1 MRRAFVHHTIG
12 HPRCYTLRPQARGRG
27 GEPKG
32 RDMPDASLKKKR
44 PLWYN
49 LSPLNLPL
57 PGLVSILHRISGA
70 ALFLFLLWL
79 LYLLDQSL
87 TSAERFEALRQTM
100 AQPLVKLVLL
110 GLLWAFLHHLCAG
123 IRYLFL
129 DVHKGIDLATARAT
143 SVAVLAV
150 SLVLTAFAGWR
161 LLW

>member
-1 MRRAFVHHTIG
+1 
-12 HPRCYTLRPQARGRG
+12 
-27 GEPKG
+27 
-32 RDMPDASLKKKR
+32 MPDASLKKKR

-70 ALFLFLLWL
+70 ALFLLLLWL

-123 IRYLFL
+123 VRYLFL

-150 SLVLTAFAGWR
+150 SLVLTALAGWK

>member
-1 MRRAFVHHTIG
+1 
-12 HPRCYTLRPQARGRG
+12 
-27 GEPKG
+27 
-32 RDMPDASLKKKR
+32 MPDASLKKKR

-70 ALFLFLLWL
+70 ALFLLLLWL

-87 TSAERFEALRQTM
+87 TSAERFEGLRQTLS
-100 AQPLVKLVLL
+100 QPLVKLVLL

-123 IRYLFL
+123 VRYLFL

-150 SLVLTAFAGWR
+150 SLLLTALAGWR

>member
-1 MRRAFVHHTIG
+1 
-12 HPRCYTLRPQARGRG
+12 
-27 GEPKG
+27 
-32 RDMPDASLKKKR
+32 MPDASLKKKR

-79 LYLLDQSL
+79 LYLLDESL

-110 GLLWAFLHHLCAG
+110 GVLWAFLHHLCAG

-129 DVHKGIDLATARAT
+129 DVHKGVDLATARAT
-143 SVAVLAV
+143 SAAVLAV
-150 SLVLTAFAGWR
+150 SLVLTALAGWK

>member
-1 MRRAFVHHTIG
+1 
-12 HPRCYTLRPQARGRG
+12 
-27 GEPKG
+27 
-32 RDMPDASLKKKR
+32 MPDASLKKKR

-70 ALFLFLLWL
+70 ALFLLLLWL

-87 TSAERFEALRQTM
+87 TSVERFEALRQTM

-129 DVHKGIDLATARAT
+129 DVDKGVDLATARAT

-150 SLVLTAFAGWR
+150 SLVLTALAGWR

>member
-1 MRRAFVHHTIG
+1 
-12 HPRCYTLRPQARGRG
+12 
-27 GEPKG
+27 
-32 RDMPDASLKKKR
+32 MPDASLKKKR

-70 ALFLFLLWL
+70 ALFLLLLWL

-87 TSAERFEALRQTM
+87 TSVERFEALRQTL

-129 DVHKGIDLATARAT
+129 DVHKGVDLATARAT

-150 SLVLTAFAGWR
+150 SLALTALAGWK

>member
-1 MRRAFVHHTIG
+1 
-12 HPRCYTLRPQARGRG
+12 
-27 GEPKG
+27 
-32 RDMPDASLKKKR
+32 MPDASLKKKR

-70 ALFLFLLWL
+70 ALFLLLLWL

-87 TSAERFEALRQTM
+87 TSVERFEALRQTM

-143 SVAVLAV
+143 SAAVLAV
-150 SLVLTAFAGWR
+150 SLVLTALAGWK

>member
-1 MRRAFVHHTIG
+1 
-12 HPRCYTLRPQARGRG
+12 
-27 GEPKG
+27 
-32 RDMPDASLKKKR
+32 MPDASLKKKR

-79 LYLLDQSL
+79 LYLLDASL
-87 TSAERFEALRQTM
+87 SSAERFDALRQTL
-100 AQPLVKLVLL
+100 AQPLAKLVLL
-110 GLLWAFLHHLCAG
+110 GLLWAFLHHLFAG

-129 DVHKGIDLATARAT
+129 DVDKGVDLATARAT
-143 SVAVLAV
+143 SAAVLAV
-150 SLVLTAFAGWR
+150 SLALTALLGWR

>member
-1 MRRAFVHHTIG
+1 
-12 HPRCYTLRPQARGRG
+12 
-27 GEPKG
+27 
-32 RDMPDASLKKKR
+32 MPDASLKKKR

-70 ALFLFLLWL
+70 ALFLLLLWL

-87 TSAERFEALRQTM
+87 TSVERFEALRQTM

-129 DVHKGIDLATARAT
+129 DVDKGVDLATARAT
-143 SVAVLAV
+143 SVAVLAA
-150 SLVLTAFAGWR
+150 SLVLTALAGWR

>member
-1 MRRAFVHHTIG
+1 
-12 HPRCYTLRPQARGRG
+12 
-27 GEPKG
+27 
-32 RDMPDASLKKKR
+32 MPDASLKKKR

-49 LSPLNLPL
+49 LSLLNLPL

-70 ALFLFLLWL
+70 ALFLLLLWL

-87 TSAERFEALRQTM
+87 TSVERFEALRQTM

-129 DVHKGIDLATARAT
+129 DVDKGVDLATARAT

-150 SLVLTAFAGWR
+150 SLVLTALAGWR